1 MADDCAQAYPG
12 LLLQVEPGNTGD
24 QHGKKTLAQVAKQGQ
39 DRQFAAGQ
47 AQHVGC
53 TGIARTAHARVR
65 AAREAAKENGKGQR
79 AKQVGEQRQ

>member
-1 MADDCAQAYPG
+1 MADDCAQADPG
-12 LLLQVEPGNTGD
+12 LLLQIKAGKTGD
-24 QHGKKTLAQVAKQGQ
+24 QHRQQAFAQVAKQGQ

-65 AAREAAKENGKGQR
+65 AAIEAAEDDGEGQR
-79 AKQVGEQRQ
+79 AEQVGAQRQ